1 MEGIPRLVLRLWF
14 HLSSTRKRQLVLSV
28 ALMIVGALFDV
39 VSLGAVLPFIAVL
52 VEPDQALEY
61 GLVADFADFFGIKE
75 AAELVLPLAIGFALI
90 AVIAGGVRLA
100 SLWVMTR
107 LTHAIACDLAV
118 DAFWKTLNQP
128 YEVHIDRNSTEVMSG
143 VLVKVESVSTT
154 VVRSVQV
161 LCGSVL
167 TIGLITAALLTIDL
181 IAAIAVIGGLGCS
194 YALVGG
200 LSRRRL
206 DRNSVIAARARTDT
220 FKAVQEGLGGVRDIL
235 LDGSQDYFVK
245 SFRQV
250 NLGFQRAAGS
260 NAIISTSPRF
270 VVESLAMVVIAMLA
284 IQLSHGPGG
293 LADSLPILG
302 AFALGGQRMLPAV
315 QQGFVSWSNL
325 TGNRATVVDA
335 IKFLDQP
342 IASAPVSP
350 VTPLG
355 LAEEICFNKVS
366 FRYLGGAEDVIREV
380 DLVIQRGAWIGIVGE
395 TGSGKSTLLDLLMGL
410 LEPTGGVVLI
420 DGVPLQA
427 VDRPRWMRTV
437 AHVPQDVFL
446 SDQSFA
452 ENITF
457 GSLDGRLDD
466 SRIREAARRARI
478 DEFIQGR
485 PFGFDELIGERGVR
499 LSGGQRQRIGLAR
512 AFYRGVDVLILDEAT
527 SALDTTTERDV
538 MAGISEADGNT
549 TVIQVAH
556 RLSTVE
562 SCDQIIQLVDGRVA
576 AVGTFAELLESSP
589 SFRRMV
595 EAGRPDR
602 GTA

>member
-90 AVIAGGVRLA
+90 AVIAGGARLA